1 MSPLKF
7 FRKYDKWL
15 ISIGMTVLMI
25 LFLIEPTLSML
36 QPDTG
41 KQELGRTRL
50 GKITMGE
57 QRAAGN
63 DMEILS
69 SISPLM
75 IYGIDKSDALA
86 WTLMLQEAQS
96 MGLSAGDYEVEV
108 VLRNLDFKDGALDP
122 RLKQFAASRGTNT
135 AGVVEAVRH
144 WLIIQSYRELTLGL
158 GKMQTADRIQLLTSM
173 SRYMTPEILQ
183 NPMLRQFIEQQFH
196 SVGMASAGSPRLSEP
211 LIKRFLYDQRAT
223 LRVAAVV
230 IPATLYADKAPA
242 PDEAALK
249 ALFDQYK
256 DKLPGEGE
264 PYGLGYKQ
272 PPRVKLEWL
281 SLPLDRLLA
290 KVQVDEADA
299 LSFYDAN
306 ATRFTVE
313 VPPPASQP
321 ASTQPEQPKRRQ
333 QAYEEVRDRVFTQ
346 LRRQRASELGAKI
359 AKAVTSTLQENVRTL
374 PMDSGYRAIGPGFEP
389 VPLSV
394 AAEQVFKQF
403 GVRMDVVRRDD
414 RYLTRSDI
422 AELPGLGE
430 VAIGQGATLADY
442 ILSARE
448 LKSTDARFATLRFQ
462 VGVPSE
468 PISGGSDEAVYI
480 LRLIDAKPTE
490 VPSSLLEVKP
500 QVQRD
505 AQLLAGYK
513 QLLANTDS
521 WQRRA
526 VTEGLPA
533 LAKELKTTVINPP
546 AFTRRDPRTGGTL
559 APELPGIGR
568 SIALVDRAFDVAA
581 RASERA
587 ATQPGKPA
595 DRVDAVPVDG
605 RLALVLVRV
614 EQFQPMNEMDY
625 IEAQAQIPM
634 IAPQIQ
640 EMLLRSQFKE
650 PPLSRA
656 VLEKR
661 LGFEYAG
668 GKRERAATE
677 PADAP

>member
-15 ISIGMTVLMI
+15 ISIGMTTLMV

-36 QPDTG
+36 RPETG
-41 KQELGRTRL
+41 KQEIGRTKL

-57 QRAAGN
+57 QRAAGS
-63 DMEILS
+63 DLEILS
-69 SISPLM
+69 AISPLM
-75 IYGIDKSDALA
+75 IYGIDKGDALA

-96 MGLSAGDYEVEV
+96 MGLSAGEYEVEL
-108 VLRNLDFKDGALDP
+108 VLQKLGLTDAGADTKL
-122 RLKQFAASRGTNT
+122 RQFASSHGTNRE
-135 AGVVEAVRH
+135 GVVQAVRH

-158 GKMQTADRIQLLTSM
+158 GKMQTVDRLQVITDV
-173 SRYMTPEILQ
+173 SRFMTPEFLQ
-183 NPMLRQFIEQQFH
+183 NPMLRQFIEQQYH
-196 SVGMASAGSPRLSEP
+196 TAGMTSAGSPRLSEP
-211 LIKRFLYDQRAT
+211 LVKRFLYDQRAT

-242 PDEAALK
+242 ADDAALK

-281 SLPLDRLLA
+281 ALPLERLLA
-290 KVQVDEADA
+290 KVQVEEADA

-321 ASTQPEQPKRRQ
+321 AATQPEQPKRRQ

-374 PMDSGYRAIGPGFEP
+374 PMESGYRAIGPGFEP

-414 RYLTRSDI
+414 RYLTRSELS
-422 AELPGLGE
+422 ELPGLGE
-430 VAIGQGATLADY
+430 VSIGQSATLTDY

-448 LKSTDARFATLRFQ
+448 LKSADARFATLRFQ

-468 PISGGSDEAVYI
+468 PVTGGPDESLYI

-490 VPSSLLEVKP
+490 VPSSLLEVKS

-526 VTEGLPA
+526 VAEGLPA
-533 LAKELKTTVINPP
+533 IAKELKTTVLTPP
-546 AFTRRDPRTGGTL
+546 PFTRRDPRTAGTL

-568 SIALVDRAFDVAA
+568 SVALVDRVFDVAA

-625 IEAQAQIPM
+625 LQAQSQLQF

-640 EMLLRSQFKE
+640 EMLLRSQLKE

-656 VLEKR
+656 ALEKR